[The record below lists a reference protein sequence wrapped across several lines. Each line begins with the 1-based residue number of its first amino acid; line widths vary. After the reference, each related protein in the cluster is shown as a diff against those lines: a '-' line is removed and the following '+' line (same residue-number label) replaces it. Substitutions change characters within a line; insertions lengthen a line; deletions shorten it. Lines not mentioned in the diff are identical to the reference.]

1 MKNAEMRSAENKRVI
16 KRAGRVSTVEGRKNI
31 KKKVTANKRLVTNKG
46 EVSEAR
52 STARRVGRPA
62 KKTTANRRGKPTITK
77 SATAAGE
84 TQQRGRPV
92 SLEVLQR
99 RLATAEG
106 TLKLEKEKRKKQ
118 LQDSRLKLAESITA
132 KKELLT
138 QVRDLKK
145 ELVRI
150 KSERSE
156 AERAGAQRAK
166 MESARAA
173 AVEKFVEKWNKKFLE
188 TEAGKKSGSKRRKRG
203 RPRGS

>member
-1 MKNAEMRSAENKRVI
+1 MRSAENKRVI
-16 KRAGRVSTVEGRKNI
+16 KRAGRVSTVEGRKNT
-31 KKKVTANKRLVTNKG
+31 KKKVTANKRLVTNKEEVG
-46 EVSEAR
+46 EVR
-52 STARRVGRPA
+52 TTARRVGRPA
-62 KKTTANRRGKPTITK
+62 KKATANRRGRPAISSTE
-77 SATAAGE
+77 AGE
-84 TQQRGRPV
+84 TQTRGRPV

-99 RLATAEG
+99 RLTTAEE
-106 TLKLEKEKRKKQ
+106 TLKLEREKRKKQ
-118 LQDSRLKLAESITA
+118 LQDSRLKLAESATA

-150 KSERSE
+150 KSEKSE
-156 AERAGAQRAK
+156 AERAGAQQAK

-188 TEAGKKSGSKRRKRG
+188 METGKKSGGKRRKRG